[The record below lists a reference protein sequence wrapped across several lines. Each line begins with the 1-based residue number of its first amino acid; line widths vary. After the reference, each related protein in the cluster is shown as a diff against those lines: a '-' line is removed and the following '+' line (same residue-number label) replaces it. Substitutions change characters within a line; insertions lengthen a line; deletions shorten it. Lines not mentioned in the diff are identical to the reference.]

1 MGEERRE
8 RLPAV
13 LLRVD
18 FPTAALAKAVLVE
31 GAGKDKIVL
40 V

>member
-18 FPTAALAKAVLVE
+18 SQQRPWPRPVLVE